1 MSHSKAR
8 QIMQETLK
16 KHTKTN

>member
-16 KHTKTN
+16 KHT